1 MRKTIDFWLF
11 SLISVLSL
19 TLVACDKIYT
29 NESSIDDD
37 TVVDPVKSS
46 EFIVY
51 SGHSVIGSTL
61 GTRAA
66 NVNGNLW
73 YQNWE
78 RPTNVNE
85 IVANETELVKNY
97 FSTKRENVQNEY
109 KVTWLNFWVQQVYKG
124 QTSYT
129 DGYNQ
134 NIGLG
139 SNHMDHLQV
148 FNNLKEEVI
157 SWWPYQ
163 SNIVEWEGQY
173 EHINNFNSG
182 DNQTIYTDD
191 ENGKQYIGTTL
202 MTTMGTDGRNEQF
215 AYHNSTD
222 SKYHFEYIIIPGSE
236 IDPSLDGFY
245 YIGFDF
251 YAHGTDVYPAN
262 KNMDV
267 ERDWVFDD
275 WIIRISPANVKNGT
289 AENPV
294 LPKIVDAPEVDPV
307 VVPAY
312 GGEVEVNL
320 SVNDKKDVDDYIATK
335 LGIHVRDTTDVE
347 VYIPVDA
354 QYYCDADDMNIVLSH
369 RLEIEQHSPKAEE
382 IVYEV
387 NGNKV
392 RATVTFELGGI
403 RIKTYG
409 INADVLKYLREQYS
423 DGITFEIWNYYNN
436 SITREALKPMLDNT
450 TISFTTDPGRY
461 VNAFAKLNNIKNA
474 WDCVV
479 TPPSEFKVDKVNDGT
494 YNYNVIYM
502 K

>member
-1 MRKTIDFWLF
+1 
-11 SLISVLSL
+11 
-19 TLVACDKIYT
+19 
-29 NESSIDDD
+29 
-37 TVVDPVKSS
+37 
-46 EFIVY
+46 
-51 SGHSVIGSTL
+51 
-61 GTRAA
+61 
-66 NVNGNLW
+66 
-73 YQNWE
+73 
-78 RPTNVNE
+78 
-85 IVANETELVKNY
+85 
-97 FSTKRENVQNEY
+97 
-109 KVTWLNFWVQQVYKG
+109 
-124 QTSYT
+124 
-129 DGYNQ
+129 
-134 NIGLG
+134 
-139 SNHMDHLQV
+139 
-148 FNNLKEEVI
+148 
-157 SWWPYQ
+157 
-163 SNIVEWEGQY
+163 
-173 EHINNFNSG
+173 
-182 DNQTIYTDD
+182 
-191 ENGKQYIGTTL
+191 
-202 MTTMGTDGRNEQF
+202 
-215 AYHNSTD
+215 
-222 SKYHFEYIIIPGSE
+222 
-236 IDPSLDGFY
+236 
-245 YIGFDF
+245 
-251 YAHGTDVYPAN
+251 
-262 KNMDV
+262 MDV

-335 LGIHVRDTTDVE
+335 LSIHVRDTTDVE

-423 DGITFEIWNYYNN
+423 DGITFEVWNYYNN

-450 TISFTTDPGRY
+450 TITFTTDPGRY
-461 VNAFAKLNNIKNA
+461 VNAFAKLNSSKNA

>member
-1 MRKTIDFWLF
+1 MRKSMNFWLLC
-11 SLISVLSL
+11 LISVLSL
-19 TLVACDKIYT
+19 TLVACDKIEEK
-29 NESSIDDD
+29 NKNSSDD
-37 TVVDPVKSS
+37 VAVEPVKSS

-51 SGHSVIGSTL
+51 SGHDIIGTTM

-97 FSTKRENVQNEY
+97 FSTKFENAQNEY

-124 QTSYT
+124 QTSYN

-191 ENGKQYIGTTL
+191 ENGKKYIGTTL

-245 YIGFDF
+245 
-251 YAHGTDVYPAN
+251 
-262 KNMDV
+262 
-267 ERDWVFDD
+267 
-275 WIIRISPANVKNGT
+275 
-289 AENPV
+289 
-294 LPKIVDAPEVDPV
+294 
-307 VVPAY
+307 
-312 GGEVEVNL
+312 
-320 SVNDKKDVDDYIATK
+320 
-335 LGIHVRDTTDVE
+335 
-347 VYIPVDA
+347 
-354 QYYCDADDMNIVLSH
+354 
-369 RLEIEQHSPKAEE
+369 
-382 IVYEV
+382 
-387 NGNKV
+387 
-392 RATVTFELGGI
+392 
-403 RIKTYG
+403 
-409 INADVLKYLREQYS
+409 
-423 DGITFEIWNYYNN
+423 
-436 SITREALKPMLDNT
+436 
-450 TISFTTDPGRY
+450 
-461 VNAFAKLNNIKNA
+461 
-474 WDCVV
+474 
-479 TPPSEFKVDKVNDGT
+479 
-494 YNYNVIYM
+494 
-502 K
+502 

>member
-1 MRKTIDFWLF
+1 MRKSMNFWLLC
-11 SLISVLSL
+11 LISVLSL
-19 TLVACDKIYT
+19 TLVACDKIEEK
-29 NESSIDDD
+29 NKNSSDD
-37 TVVDPVKSS
+37 VAVEPVKSS

-51 SGHSVIGSTL
+51 SGHDIIGTTM

-73 YQNWE
+73 YQNRE

-97 FSTKRENVQNEY
+97 FSTKFENAQNEY

-124 QTSYT
+124 QTSYN

-191 ENGKQYIGTTL
+191 ENGKKYIGTTL

-245 YIGFDF
+245 YVGFDF

-275 WIIRISPANVKNGT
+275 WIVRISPANVKNGI

-294 LPKIVDAPEVDPV
+294 LPKNTDAPVVDPV
-307 VVPAY
+307 VVPEY
-312 GGEVEVNL
+312 GGEVEINL
-320 SVNDKKDVDDYIATK
+320 SVNNKKDVDDYIATK
-335 LGIHVRDTTDVE
+335 LSIHVRDTTDVE
-347 VYIPVDA
+347 VFIPVDA

-369 RLEIEQHSPKAEE
+369 RQEVEMHSPKVEE
-382 IVYEV
+382 IKYEV
-387 NGNKV
+387 NGYEV

-436 SITREALKPMLDNT
+436 SITRETLKPMLDNT
-450 TISFTTDPGRY
+450 TVAFTTAPGRY
-461 VNAFAKLNNIKNA
+461 VNAFAKLNSIKNA

-479 TPPSEFKVDKVNDGT
+479 TPPSEFTIDKVNDGT